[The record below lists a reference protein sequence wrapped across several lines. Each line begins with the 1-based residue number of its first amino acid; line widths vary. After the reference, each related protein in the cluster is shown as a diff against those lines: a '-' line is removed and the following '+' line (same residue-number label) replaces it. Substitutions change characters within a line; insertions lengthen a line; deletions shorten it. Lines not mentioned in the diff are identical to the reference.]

1 MALRMYTLR
10 SRLTS
15 VSLNS
20 PKKFYA
26 IFFVYTFCIVILHSA
41 YHSSEPKHP
50 QDAASDVREAAAAP
64 CQAEETAGAQAKD
77 RGSEPH

>member
-1 MALRMYTLR
+1 MYVLHYN
-10 SRLTS
+10 LA
-15 VSLNS
+15 
-20 PKKFYA
+20 F
-26 IFFVYTFCIVILHSA
+26 ILAA

-77 RGSEPH
+77 RGGEPHLCMFHATNVCIIIYV